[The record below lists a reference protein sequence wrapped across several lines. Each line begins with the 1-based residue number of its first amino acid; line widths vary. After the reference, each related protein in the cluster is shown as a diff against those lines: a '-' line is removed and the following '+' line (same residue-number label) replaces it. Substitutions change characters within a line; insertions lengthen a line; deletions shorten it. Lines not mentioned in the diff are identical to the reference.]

1 MPPSTITTIR
11 RALISQFSFCNLL
24 LIFLLFRS
32 LLCLIKDF
40 ENNTNYNI
48 NPQQLQTKQEEEEEC
63 HALFGSQKVSATSIR
78 GGGNA
83 KNLAFSSGS
92 SNQKPRHLNTTE
104 SPKLFSSTKKKDGQV
119 STLDS
124 GRKAP
129 LSQGCPHMD
138 AKKVSK

>member
-11 RALISQFSFCNLL
+11 RALISQSSFCNLL

-48 NPQQLQTKQEEEEEC
+48 NPQQLQTKEEEEEC

-83 KNLAFSSGS
+83 KNLAFPHWELEP
-92 SNQKPRHLNTTE
+92 KTTTF
-104 SPKLFSSTKKKDGQV
+104 KHD
-119 STLDS
+119 
-124 GRKAP
+124 
-129 LSQGCPHMD
+129 
-138 AKKVSK
+138 

>member
-1 MPPSTITTIR
+1 VFKGFREEHQLQYQSTT
-11 RALISQFSFCNLL
+11 
-24 LIFLLFRS
+24 
-32 LLCLIKDF
+32 
-40 ENNTNYNI
+40 
-48 NPQQLQTKQEEEEEC
+48 QLQTKQEEEEEC

-92 SNQKPRHLNTTE
+92 SNQKPRHLINTTE
-104 SPKLFSSTKKKDGQV
+104 IAHIFYARLHRQKRDGHQV